1 MVTSDIIYEMVIS
14 NCSLKYLYEQYNL
27 YFPPKKTMHAIF
39 QDGSQR
45 GLILSSGKEWQEQR
59 KFTIAQLRGLGFGR
73 NSMESMMLYG
83 WGFII

>member
-1 MVTSDIIYEMVIS
+1 
-14 NCSLKYLYEQYNL
+14 
-27 YFPPKKTMHAIF
+27 MHTIF

-83 WGFII
+83 WGVII